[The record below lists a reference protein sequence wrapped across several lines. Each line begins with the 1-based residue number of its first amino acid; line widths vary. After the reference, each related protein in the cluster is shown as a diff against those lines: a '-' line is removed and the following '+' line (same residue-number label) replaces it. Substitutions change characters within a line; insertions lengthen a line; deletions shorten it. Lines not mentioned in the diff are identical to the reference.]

1 MADRLRAKLSL
12 RQTGGI
18 MKDKD
23 SFSAL
28 ITLELRNLQI
38 FMRSEVFVVHLAE
51 IVLSVFVVGLAI
63 LLIPLLQWLFG

>member
-1 MADRLRAKLSL
+1 
-12 RQTGGI
+12 